1 MSDTATTEQTASDA
15 NGRATPPDEPE
26 APTLSRSDLNK
37 SFWRFLSSFQISW
50 NYERMQALG
59 FAYAMEPVLKKIY
72 PDKDDYADGLQ
83 RHLSFF
89 NTSPIIGAPLIIG
102 SSIAMEEA
110 HAKTSAEGVKV
121 GLMGPMAGVG
131 DTLTFALYNSIIFT
145 IASSWALEGKAIGPI
160 FAAVMVLIPYF
171 LIRRWQFFFGYN
183 QGRNLVKSIATGA
196 LDKLSEAATIL
207 GLVVLGGFIPSIVK
221 VVTSL
226 TYDQTV
232 TVQGRRVTQ
241 DVAVQTQL
249 DDILPYLF
257 PVALT
262 ALVYWVMKKFN
273 LNPLWAIAGI
283 FAIGLTL
290 GWLDWF
296 APTLPVKK

>member
-1 MSDTATTEQTASDA
+1 MSDTAMSKADVVTEEHAGDDVS
-15 NGRATPPDEPE
+15 PPPQ
-26 APTLSRSDLNK
+26 LSRRDLNR

-59 FAYAMEPVLKKIY
+59 FAYAMEPVLRRLY
-72 PDKDDYADGLQ
+72 PDKQAYAAALQ
-83 RHLSFF
+83 RHLTFF

-110 HAKTSAEGVKV
+110 HATTSAEGVKV
-121 GLMGPMAGVG
+121 ALMGPMAGVG

-145 IASSWALEGKAIGPI
+145 IASSWALQGKAIGPI
-160 FAAVMVLIPYF
+160 FAAVMVLVPY
-171 LIRRWQFFFGYN
+171 LLVRRWQFFFGYH
-183 QGRNLVKSIATGA
+183 QGRNLVRSIATGA
-196 LDKLSEAATIL
+196 LDRLSEAATIL

-226 TYDQTV
+226 SYDQTV

-241 DVAVQTQL
+241 DVPVQTQL
-249 DDILPYLF
+249 DDIVPYLL

-262 ALVYWVMKKFN
+262 AGIYWAMKRFN

-296 APTLPVKK
+296 APTLPDTK